1 MIKAIVFFT
10 LGMGAMYLYQ
20 NPGDFD
26 GMLDA
31 GKGAINQA
39 GQLIVDS
46 TK

>member
-1 MIKAIVFFT
+1 MIKAVVFFV
-10 LGMGAMYLYQ
+10 LGCAATYLYF

-31 GKGAINQA
+31 GKTALHQSA
-39 GQLIVDS
+39 VTVQEL